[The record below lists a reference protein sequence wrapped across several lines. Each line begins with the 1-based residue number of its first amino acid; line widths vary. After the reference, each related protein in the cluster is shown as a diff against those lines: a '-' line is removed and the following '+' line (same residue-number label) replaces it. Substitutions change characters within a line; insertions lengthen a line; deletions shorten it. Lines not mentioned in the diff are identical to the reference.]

1 MGQVQNFN
9 ALKEAIV
16 MATPRYEYCEVAD
29 IRGWVEEQLQ
39 KLPASKSENESPE
52 EFWSRVERAGLLIKA
67 LALYDEIAAEYA
79 EWRHT
84 RRETKKQ
91 FDQRMEREGR
101 QAEAER
107 LRAKLLASGLTRRE
121 AQIKLVERMQPLD
134 GSTTRAWET
143 PDPWEGGRLF
153 RNKAD
158 QDERLSIVKR
168 GEDEDYDEEFDE
180 AKNRIFWAELRR
192 DERQALA
199 DARQRAR
206 DIKQEQERRQRKA
219 KRVRARKGGKQKTS
233 TGKRRWDD
241 SELI

>member
-1 MGQVQNFN
+1 
-9 ALKEAIV
+9 
-16 MATPRYEYCEVAD
+16 
-29 IRGWVEEQLQ
+29 
-39 KLPASKSENESPE
+39 
-52 EFWSRVERAGLLIKA
+52 
-67 LALYDEIAAEYA
+67 
-79 EWRHT
+79 
-84 RRETKKQ
+84 
-91 FDQRMEREGR
+91 MEREGR

-121 AQIKLVERMQPLD
+121 AQVKLVERLQPFD

-158 QDERLSIVKR
+158 QDERLNIVKR
-168 GEDEDYDEEFDE
+168 AEDEDYDEEFDE

-199 DARQRAR
+199 DARRRAR

-219 KRVRARKGGKQKTS
+219 KRVRAREGGQQKTS
-233 TGKRRWDD
+233 TGKRHWDD

>member
-1 MGQVQNFN
+1 M
-9 ALKEAIV
+9 
-16 MATPRYEYCEVAD
+16 
-29 IRGWVEEQLQ
+29 
-39 KLPASKSENESPE
+39 
-52 EFWSRVERAGLLIKA
+52 
-67 LALYDEIAAEYA
+67 
-79 EWRHT
+79 
-84 RRETKKQ
+84 
-91 FDQRMEREGR
+91 
-101 QAEAER
+101 R
-107 LRAKLLASGLTRRE
+107 LRLSMRSGDLRVAKRRSSLTSVWSG
-121 AQIKLVERMQPLD
+121 KD
-134 GSTTRAWET
+134 
-143 PDPWEGGRLF
+143 GRLF